1 MFHNNPKTESLS
13 EFIYWIGMWFGMFS
27 VTEAVAWYVEGQ
39 MMLVIVEIKN
49 ESEDKGAFCNQKG
62 MK

>member
-1 MFHNNPKTESLS
+1 MLHDNPKTEGLS
-13 EFIYWIGMWFGMFS
+13 EFIYWIGMWLGMFS
-27 VTEAVAWYVEGQ
+27 VTDAVAWYVEGQ
-39 MMLVIVEIKN
+39 MMLQIAGIKT